1 MSDPFLKLVAEL
13 RVELLDLLRE
23 ARRTGATR
31 PVAKTVKRTLQAA
44 SDGWPSSNR
53 WACSKGCSFCCHNA
67 VSVSAPEAFR
77 LAHEVCA
84 LPPDVR
90 AGVTATLALRT
101 RELRGVALPEQAR
114 RRTPCALLAPDGT
127 CRAYAARPLPCI
139 GMVSLD
145 VGACESVFR
154 APGGN
159 VKIPVDR
166 LWFSIS
172 GAHNLA
178 LRLACRDA
186 GLSATRYEL
195 HDALHV
201 ALSDPGAEARWL
213 AGEDPFHA
221 CRPDPTCTGADAARE
236 LDELDARTRG

>member
-1 MSDPFLKLVAEL
+1 MADPFLRLVADL
-13 RVELLDLLRE
+13 RGELLDLLQT
-23 ARRTGATR
+23 ARRTGSTL
-31 PVAKTVKRTLQAA
+31 PVAKTVKRTLQA
-44 SDGWPSSNR
+44 SGERWPSSDR
-53 WACSKGCSFCCHNA
+53 WACAKGCSFCCHNA

-77 LAHEVCA
+77 LAREVCA
-84 LPPDVR
+84 LP
-90 AGVTATLALRT
+90 AEQAAAVTATLALRR
-101 RELRGVALPEQAR
+101 RELEGVPLPEQAR
-114 RRTPCALLAPDGT
+114 RRTPCALLGPDGS

-145 VGACESVFR
+145 VAACEAVFR
-154 APGGN
+154 APGGPT
-159 VKIPVDR
+159 KIPVDR

-186 GLSATRYEL
+186 GLAAARYEL

-201 ALSDPGAEARWL
+201 ALAEPNAEARWL

-221 CRPDPTCTGADAARE
+221 CRPDPTCVGEASARE
-236 LDELDARTRG
+236 LDELDARTRR